1 MEDVTKSG
9 LEDFVTVFNDAKECL
24 SKVKVYSVGEEDS
37 AKVVDIAQVMKGFF
51 DNLVDEET
59 KNLVD
64 KFSTTE
70 NLADKIDIIRE
81 YHQKRKEEKEKE
93 EKEEKE
99 EKGKEE
105 ACEEKNE
112 KREIKVERRV
122 SAINDLVQKER
133 DLNSR
138 IAALSPADRK
148 EYYAKLYQIPT
159 EKDLHTKLDVVLE
172 KLEDLSSEVAIMR
185 KHLYSK

>member
-93 EKEEKE
+93 D
-99 EKGKEE
+99 KGKEE
-105 ACEEKNE
+105 EQSSEK
-112 KREIKVERRV
+112 KEIKVERRV
-122 SAINDLVQKER
+122 STINDLVQKER

-159 EKDLHTKLDVVLE
+159 EKDLHTKLDAVLE
-172 KLEDLSSEVAIMR
+172 RLEDLSSEVAIMR
-185 KHLYSK
+185 KHLYTK

>member
-93 EKEEKE
+93 EL
-99 EKGKEE
+99 
-105 ACEEKNE
+105 CEEKNE

-122 SAINDLVQKER
+122 STINDLVQKER
-133 DLNSR
+133 DLNAR

-172 KLEDLSSEVAIMR
+172 RLEDLSSEVAIMR